1 MRNLIYGV
9 HMHYSAIA
17 ALMILTT
24 VLLSGCEQPNM
35 ASLDD
40 KSGNFYGRDAI
51 AQAQSSGA
59 VFIPS
64 FERKYVPP
72 AMVDSVS
79 SQDLAPAAAPA
90 PAPAAAA
97 VVEPQS
103 TLRMPVFT
111 PAAPWQWPVQG
122 QVTSAFGK
130 QREGITNEGVVI
142 AAPAG
147 TAIRA
152 TATGEVAFVGN
163 SIRDYGN
170 MVILRHPNG
179 EMSSY
184 AHAERIVVAKG
195 MQVRGGDVIGYVGQS
210 GSAKQ
215 PQLHFA
221 VRAGNKAID
230 PVSRM
235 PSQLASR

>member
-1 MRNLIYGV
+1 MRNLIHGV

-72 AMVDSVS
+72 ATVDSVS

-90 PAPAAAA
+90 SAAAP
-97 VVEPQS
+97 EPQS
-103 TLRMPVFT
+103 TLRMPAYAPVV
-111 PAAPWQWPVQG
+111 PWQWPVQG
-122 QVTSAFGK
+122 NVTSAFGK

-147 TAIRA
+147 TPIRA

-235 PSQLASR
+235 SSQLASR